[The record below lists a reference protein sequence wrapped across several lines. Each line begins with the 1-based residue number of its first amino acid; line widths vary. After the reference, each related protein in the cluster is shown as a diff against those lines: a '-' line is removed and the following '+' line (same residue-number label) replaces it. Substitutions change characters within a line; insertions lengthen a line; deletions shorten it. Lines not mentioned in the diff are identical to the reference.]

1 MIPVPRQARA
11 GSPVGK
17 HADATSQRAPSC
29 SLTCTRPSPRVL
41 VFQLCG
47 ELDTSGADSVGRLL
61 DEQLSRPLCRVVVDV
76 GALTQVSGDGIKLLV
91 GLHRRAR
98 IQGFALLLV
107 GLANRAAERPLR
119 LAGALPL
126 FTTRPTLE
134 HALAGVTA
142 RG

>member
-1 MIPVPRQARA
+1 
-11 GSPVGK
+11 
-17 HADATSQRAPSC
+17 
-29 SLTCTRPSPRVL
+29 L
-41 VFQLCG
+41 VIQLSG
-47 ELDTSGADSVGRLL
+47 ELDTSGADSVDRLL
-61 DEQLSRPLCRVVVDV
+61 NVQLSRPLCRVVLDV
-76 GALTQVSGDGIKLLV
+76 GALTQLSGDGIELLV

-98 IQGFALLLV
+98 IEGFVLLLV

-134 HALAGVTA
+134 HALAGVIP